1 MAAAVPGLGRYTASE
16 AAAAAERGRS
26 ALGDHV
32 TDSLE
37 DAIRAAWAQIRDRF
51 QRDAADRGSASLV
64 RAWSDSVR
72 QLRASFA
79 AYVRTAVIAD
89 RFSIPE
95 DYALFMRIL
104 GGGWNYDG
112 GWGRLYGAQEVVR
125 ATAQS
130 CENGAEDRREDDGL
144 WLDIGCWGSKH
155 AYLLCCDRR
164 HRLFGVVVEGED
176 AHPWGSGFRAMW
188 VLAPTFLG
196 FLRDYLPGRTRRPSK
211 LAPPLPAST
220 WLDILE
226 RRDDT

>member
-1 MAAAVPGLGRYTASE
+1 VS
-16 AAAAAERGRS
+16 
-26 ALGDHV
+26 
-32 TDSLE
+32 DSLE
-37 DAIRAAWAQIRDRF
+37 DAIRAAWAQVRDRF
-51 QRDAADRGSASLV
+51 QRDGGERDSASLLT
-64 RAWSDSVR
+64 AWSDSVR
-72 QLRASFA
+72 QLRVTFA
-79 AYVRTAVIAD
+79 AYSGVAAVAD

-112 GWGRLYGAQEVVR
+112 GWGRVYDAQEV
-125 ATAQS
+125 ASSTAHS

-155 AYLLCCDRR
+155 DYLLCCDRG

-176 AHPWGSGFRAMW
+176 AHPWVTGFRAMW

-196 FLRDYLPGRTRRPSK
+196 FLRDYLPGRTTRPSRF
-211 LAPPLPAST
+211 APPLPVST
-220 WLDILE
+220 WLGTLE